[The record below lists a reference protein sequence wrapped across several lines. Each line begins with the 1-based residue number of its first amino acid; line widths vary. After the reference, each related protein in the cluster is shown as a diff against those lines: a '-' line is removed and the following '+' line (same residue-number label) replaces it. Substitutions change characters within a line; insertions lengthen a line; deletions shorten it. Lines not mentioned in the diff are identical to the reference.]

1 MQQRPR
7 ASNAK
12 AWPEPT
18 ELFDKMAS
26 SLSLTAYLAFAR
38 REPLSA
44 PIQREPRP
52 AGTVIWL
59 HCADP
64 ARATAMAQL
73 GLRLAAQRGGNHQV
87 VLSLSPGRFQ
97 SNPMPDGVIL
107 VQAPS
112 ENPADILSFLA
123 HWRPDV
129 GLWIGPW
136 VRPAL
141 IFEAQRRKIPLFLID
156 ADELGLENKRWR
168 WLPDSLNATLPMFT
182 QIFARNAASGFRLR
196 KAVGNDT
203 VVEDSGPLLEDSPAL
218 SCNESDLDELSE
230 CLKTRPVWLAA
241 RVHPDEVNL
250 LLNAH
255 RNTSRLSPRL
265 LLILVPDDPA
275 NLAALRDKCQDEG
288 WRLGCWDDGDLP
300 EEKTQIL
307 LAENPQE
314 LGLFYRIAPITFLGS
329 SLVAGQGGRNPL
341 EPAALG
347 SAILYGPGVR
357 RHLDAYTR
365 LAKSGA
371 ARIVKD
377 TNTLSAALAQLMAP
391 DKVAQM
397 VHAGWETVSEGAL
410 VVDRIVDQVSDA
422 LDKKG
427 ER

>member
-1 MQQRPR
+1 
-7 ASNAK
+7 
-12 AWPEPT
+12 
-18 ELFDKMAS
+18 MAS
-26 SLSLTAYLAFAR
+26 SLSLTAYMAFAR
-38 REPLSA
+38 REPLSV
-44 PIQREPRP
+44 PETREARP
-52 AGTVIWL
+52 VGTVIWM

-64 ARATAMAQL
+64 KRATAMAQL
-73 GLRLAAQRGGNHQV
+73 GLRLAAQRGSDHHV
-87 VLSLSPGRFQ
+87 LLSLSPGRFQ
-97 SNPMPDGVIL
+97 SRPLPEGVIQ

-112 ENPADILSFLA
+112 ENPAEVQSFLD
-123 HWRPDV
+123 HWQPDV

-141 IFEAQRRKIPLFLID
+141 IVEAHRRNVPMFLVD

-168 WLPDSLNATLPMFT
+168 WLPDSLNATLPLFT
-182 QIFARNAASGFRLR
+182 QIFARSTASGFRLR
-196 KAVGNDT
+196 KTIAGST
-203 VVEDSGPLLEDSPAL
+203 IVEDSGPLLEDSPAL
-218 SCNESDLDELSE
+218 RCNEDDLDELSE

-241 RVHPDEVNL
+241 RVHPDEVEL
-250 LLNAH
+250 LLEAH
-255 RNTSRLSPRL
+255 RATSRLSPRL
-265 LLILVPDDPA
+265 LLILVPDDPSD
-275 NLAALRDKCQDEG
+275 LSVLRDKCEKDG
-288 WRLGCWDDGDLP
+288 WRLGCWDDGEMP

-357 RHLDAYTR
+357 QHLDAYTR

-377 TNTLSAALAQLMAP
+377 TSTLSAALAQLMAP

-410 VVDRIVDQVSDA
+410 VVDRIVDQVSEA

-427 ER
+427 EQ